1 MKAKIL
7 VTGIAGFIGFHLSK
21 RLISRGYKII
31 GIDNLNDYY
40 DPNLK
45 KSRIKELQKIS
56 EKKSNSFE
64 IYISNLENIDKIKEI
79 FRKHPPHIVIN
90 LAAQAG
96 VRYSVTNPVEYI
108 NSNIF
113 GFLNILE
120 NCKKAKVEHL
130 IYASSS
136 SVYGGNK
143 KIPFSEN
150 DPVDHPVSLY
160 ASTKRSNEL
169 MAHNY
174 SHLFN
179 LPTTGLR
186 FFTVYGPWGRP
197 DMAPMIFT
205 KSIFSK
211 KPIKI
216 FNYGNMSRDF
226 TFIDDTVEYIYRLLD
241 KPPQLNKSINQ
252 NKYLLDESWAPF
264 RILNVGNGNPLSL
277 MNFINL
283 LESEIGISAE
293 KSFIEMKKEDVKETA
308 ADITKIVNLTGYKPK
323 TLLFD
328 GIKEFVD
335 WYKNYYYL

>member
-45 KSRIKELQKIS
+45 KSRLKKLQEIS
-56 EKKSNSFE
+56 DNKLNSFE
-64 IYISNLENIDKIKEI
+64 IYITNLENIDKIEEI
-79 FRKHPPHIVIN
+79 FRKHSPNIVIN

-96 VRYSVTNPVEYI
+96 VRYSVTNPIEYI
-108 NSNIF
+108 NSNIL

-226 TFIDDTVEYIYRLLD
+226 TFIDDTVEYIYLLLD
-241 KPPQLNKSINQ
+241 KPPQQNKSINQ
-252 NKYLLDESWAPF
+252 NKYPLYESWAPF

-277 MNFINL
+277 MNFINS

-293 KSFIEMKKEDVKETA
+293 KIFIEMKKEDVKETA
-308 ADITKIVNLTGYKPK
+308 ADITKIFNLTGYMPK
-323 TLLFD
+323 TLLVD
-328 GIKEFVD
+328 GIKEFIN
-335 WYKNYYYL
+335 WYKNYYS

>member
-1 MKAKIL
+1 MKVKIL
-7 VTGIAGFIGFHLSK
+7 VTGIAGFIGFHLCK
-21 RLISRGYKII
+21 KLIAMGYKII

-40 DPNLK
+40 DTNLK
-45 KSRIKELQKIS
+45 KSRIRKLQTIS
-56 EKKSNSFE
+56 EHKLNSFE
-64 IYISNLENIDKIKEI
+64 FYISNLESIDKIEEI
-79 FRKHPPHIVIN
+79 FRKHSPNIVIN

-96 VRYSVTNPVEYI
+96 VRYSVTNPIEYI
-108 NSNIF
+108 NSNIY

-150 DPVDHPVSLY
+150 DPVEHPVSLY

-197 DMAPMIFT
+197 DMAPMIFA

-216 FNYGNMSRDF
+216 FNYGKMSRDF

-241 KPPQLNKSINQ
+241 KPPISSKFINQ
-252 NKYLLDESWAPF
+252 NIIPIDESWAPF

-283 LESEIGISAE
+283 LESEIGISAD
-293 KSFIEMKKEDVKETA
+293 KLFIEMKKEDVKETA
-308 ADITKIVNLTGYKPK
+308 ADITKIIKLTGYKPQ
-323 TLLFD
+323 TLLVD
-328 GIKEFVD
+328 GIKEFIT
-335 WYKNYYYL
+335 WYKDYYF

>member
-45 KSRIKELQKIS
+45 KSRLKKLQEIS
-56 EKKSNSFE
+56 ENKLNSFE
-64 IYISNLENIDKIKEI
+64 IYITNLENIEKIEEI
-79 FRKHPPHIVIN
+79 FRKHSPNIVIN

-96 VRYSVTNPVEYI
+96 VRYSVTNPIEYI

-226 TFIDDTVEYIYRLLD
+226 TFIDDTVEYIYLLLD
-241 KPPQLNKSINQ
+241 KPPQQNKSINQ
-252 NKYLLDESWAPF
+252 NKYPLNESWAPF

-277 MNFINL
+277 MNFINS

-293 KSFIEMKKEDVKETA
+293 KIFIEMKKEDVKETA
-308 ADITKIVNLTGYKPK
+308 ADITKIFNLTGYMPK
-323 TLLFD
+323 TLLVD
-328 GIKEFVD
+328 GIKEFIN
-335 WYKNYYYL
+335 WYKNYYS

>member
-45 KSRIKELQKIS
+45 KSRLKKLQEIS
-56 EKKSNSFE
+56 ENKLNSFE
-64 IYISNLENIDKIKEI
+64 IYITNLENIEKIEEI
-79 FRKHPPHIVIN
+79 FRKHSPNIVIN

-96 VRYSVTNPVEYI
+96 VRYSVTNPIEYI

-211 KPIKI
+211 KPINI

-226 TFIDDTVEYIYRLLD
+226 TFVDDTVEYIYRLLD
-241 KPPQLNKSINQ
+241 KPPQYNKSTNQ
-252 NKYLLDESWAPF
+252 NNYPLNESWAPF
-264 RILNVGNGNPLSL
+264 RVLNVGNGKPLRL

-293 KSFIEMKKEDVKETA
+293 KLFIDMQKEDVKETA

-323 TLLFD
+323 TLLVD
-328 GIKEFVD
+328 GIKEFIN
-335 WYKNYYYL
+335 WYKDYYF

>member
-1 MKAKIL
+1 MKVKIL
-7 VTGIAGFIGFHLSK
+7 VTGIAGFIGFHLCK
-21 RLISRGYKII
+21 KLIAMGYKII

-40 DPNLK
+40 DTNLK
-45 KSRIKELQKIS
+45 KSRIRKLQTIS
-56 EKKSNSFE
+56 EHKLNSFE
-64 IYISNLENIDKIKEI
+64 FYISNLESIDKIEEI
-79 FRKHPPHIVIN
+79 FRKHSPNIVIN

-96 VRYSVTNPVEYI
+96 VRYSVTNPIEYI
-108 NSNIF
+108 NSNIY

-150 DPVDHPVSLY
+150 DPVEHPVSLY

-197 DMAPMIFT
+197 DMAPMIFA
-205 KSIFSK
+205 KAIFSK

-216 FNYGNMSRDF
+216 FNYGKMSRDF

-241 KPPQLNKSINQ
+241 KPPISSKFINQ
-252 NKYLLDESWAPF
+252 NIIPIDESWAPF

-283 LESEIGISAE
+283 LESEIGISAD
-293 KSFIEMKKEDVKETA
+293 KLFIEMKKEDVKETA
-308 ADITKIVNLTGYKPK
+308 ADITKIIKLTGYKPK
-323 TLLFD
+323 TLLVD
-328 GIKEFVD
+328 GIKEFIT
-335 WYKNYYYL
+335 WYKDYYFW

>member
-1 MKAKIL
+1 MKPKIL
-7 VTGIAGFIGFHLSK
+7 ITGIAGFIGFHLSK
-21 RLISRGYKII
+21 RLISMGYKII
-31 GIDNLNDYY
+31 GIDNLNNYY

-45 KSRIKELQKIS
+45 KSRIKKLKTIS
-56 EKKSNSFE
+56 EITSNSFE
-64 IYISNLENIDKIKEI
+64 FYISNLESINKIEEI
-79 FRKHPPHIVIN
+79 FKKHSPNIVIN

-96 VRYSVTNPVEYI
+96 VRYSVTNPIEYI
-108 NSNIF
+108 NSNVV

-120 NCKKAKVEHL
+120 NCKKANIEHL

-143 KIPFSEN
+143 KIPFSEK

-160 ASTKRSNEL
+160 ATTKRSNEL

-205 KSIFSK
+205 KAIISK
-211 KPIKI
+211 RPIKI

-241 KPPQLNKSINQ
+241 KPPKINKSANQ
-252 NKYLLDESWAPF
+252 KKSTIDESWAPF

-283 LESEIGISAE
+283 LESEIGICTD
-293 KSFIEMKKEDVKETA
+293 KLFIEMKKEDVRETA
-308 ADITKIVNLTGYKPK
+308 ADITKIVNLTGYRPK
-323 TLLFD
+323 KLIVD
-328 GIKEFVD
+328 GIKEFIN
-335 WYKNYYYL
+335 WYKDFYS